1 MDALRCELRPLIWQ
15 CSRGA
20 RHKSR
25 GARHK
30 SLLGAANFPFLFDPN
45 SLGSAHQS
53 PAPYWLLV
61 VNAVL
66 GLICIVTAVL
76 AWRSGSRMLIR
87 INAAALIINAITTLP
102 GFFLNVTAGVKAIS
116 AVIVLAT
123 VVAVV
128 LMLRRDRGPVPSPT
142 KPPAPAPS
150 PQRRPGPHE
159 FPERYARR
167 TARRQGR
174 RR

>member
-1 MDALRCELRPLIWQ
+1 M
-15 CSRGA
+15 
-20 RHKSR
+20 
-25 GARHK
+25 
-30 SLLGAANFPFLFDPN
+30 
-45 SLGSAHQS
+45 
-53 PAPYWLLV
+53 